1 MFIYVIDLSS
11 ENKIQRRGFMFKKK
25 KKKKKKIKRVEKK
38 KKIYFFN
45 LGN

>member
-25 KKKKKKIKRVEKK
+25 KKKDFRRLEKEKKID
-38 KKIYFFN
+38 FFN
-45 LGN
+45 LGNY